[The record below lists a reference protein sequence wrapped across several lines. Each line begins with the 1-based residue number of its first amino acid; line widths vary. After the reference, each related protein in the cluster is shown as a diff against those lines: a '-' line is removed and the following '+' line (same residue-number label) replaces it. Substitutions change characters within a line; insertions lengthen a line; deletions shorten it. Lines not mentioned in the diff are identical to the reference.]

1 MLGCKGLN
9 DVSCAI
15 SDISTFFFLSL
26 PSLFIYKTNLTF
38 FSQTIDSD
46 DMKNAINSNL
56 FCRLNRSIHADP
68 YAQIS
73 IRLTTLYSTT
83 WTTTWWNLITNLQWN
98 DPRRRTA
105 ILATYLRRSFHH
117 LNLKSIEW
125 VDGREND
132 RYGGLK
138 KKENSPSKITWFI
151 TRLRR
156 TMRKQFPPIS
166 VPLSQWKNTWQIKS
180 KEKAMK
186 LL

>member
-15 SDISTFFFLSL
+15 SDISISFFLSL

-38 FSQTIDSD
+38 FSQTIDSK
-46 DMKNAINSNL
+46 DMKNAINSDL
-56 FCRLNRSIHADP
+56 FCRLNRSIPADP
-68 YAQIS
+68 YVQIS
-73 IRLTTLYSTT
+73 IRLTILYNTT
-83 WTTTWWNLITNLQWN
+83 WNLITNLQWN
-98 DPRRRTA
+98 DSCKRTA
-105 ILATYLRRSFHH
+105 ILATHLRRSFHH

-132 RYGGLK
+132 KY
-138 KKENSPSKITWFI
+138 EDNSPSKITWFI

-156 TMRKQFPPIS
+156 TMRKHFPPIS

-180 KEKAMK
+180 KKKAMK

>member
-1 MLGCKGLN
+1 MCNKRYFCFLFSIIAFFVYSPN
-9 DVSCAI
+9 QF
-15 SDISTFFFLSL
+15 DIFL
-26 PSLFIYKTNLTF
+26 TNHRQLWHEERYQLEPF
-38 FSQTIDSD
+38 LQTH
-46 DMKNAINSNL
+46 
-56 FCRLNRSIHADP
+56 RSIHADP

-73 IRLTTLYSTT
+73 IRLTILYSTT

-105 ILATYLRRSFHH
+105 ILATHLRRSFHH

-156 TMRKQFPPIS
+156 TMRKHFPPIS

>member
-1 MLGCKGLN
+1 MM
-9 DVSCAI
+9 CAI

-38 FSQTIDSD
+38 FPQNHRQRWHEECYQLEPFLQTQQIHT
-46 DMKNAINSNL
+46 
-56 FCRLNRSIHADP
+56 CRSIRANINKTDDTVQYNVNNNVMKFDHKSSVKWSSQAD
-68 YAQIS
+68 
-73 IRLTTLYSTT
+73 R
-83 WTTTWWNLITNLQWN
+83 N
-98 DPRRRTA
+98 
-105 ILATYLRRSFHH
+105 FE
-117 LNLKSIEW
+117 NLKSIEW

-138 KKENSPSKITWFI
+138 KKKNSPSKIIWFI

-156 TMRKQFPPIS
+156 TMRKHFPPIS

>member
-73 IRLTTLYSTT
+73 IRLTTLCSVT
-83 WTTTWWNLITNLQWN
+83 WNLITNLQWN

-105 ILATYLRRSFHH
+105 ILATHLRRSFHH

-125 VDGREND
+125 VGGREND

-156 TMRKQFPPIS
+156 TMRKHFPPIS